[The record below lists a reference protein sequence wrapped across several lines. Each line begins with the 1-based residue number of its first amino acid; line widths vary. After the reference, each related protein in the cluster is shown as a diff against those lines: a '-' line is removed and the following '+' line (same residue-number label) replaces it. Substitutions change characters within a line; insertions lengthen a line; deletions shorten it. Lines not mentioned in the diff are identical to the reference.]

1 MITSQLLIMQRLP
14 SATNDLLV
22 SGARLLEKTDSSPPQ
37 SAAGEKP
44 KGEDDQSYSVLPT
57 YRPSATGELQRSS
70 QYWKQAQGGS
80 TFAGNLATDN
90 VIIHV
95 CDDNRHVTRD
105 FNCKKDLLVK
115 NMKYFKNFLSKAD
128 NSFED
133 VDISV

>member
-1 MITSQLLIMQRLP
+1 MLQRLP
-14 SATNDLLV
+14 ANTNDLSV
-22 SGARLLEKTDSSPPQ
+22 SGARFLEKADSSPPQ
-37 SAAGEKP
+37 SAAGEKSAL
-44 KGEDDQSYSVLPT
+44 KGEEDHYSVLPT
-57 YRPSATGELQRSS
+57 YKPGGTGELQRSS
-70 QYWKQAQGGS
+70 QYWKQAQGGGS
-80 TFAGNLATDN
+80 VFAGNPVNDI